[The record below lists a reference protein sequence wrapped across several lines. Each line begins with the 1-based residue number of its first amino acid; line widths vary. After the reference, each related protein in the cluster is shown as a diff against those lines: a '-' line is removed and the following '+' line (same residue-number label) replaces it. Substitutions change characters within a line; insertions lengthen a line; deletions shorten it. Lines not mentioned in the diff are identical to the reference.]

1 MNPILAVAMMIW
13 GTAVLAM
20 AALGYMLRW
29 FPPSLAVAIGVLGAV
44 VDAAGAILFVVWRR
58 SEARRRPPRG

>member
-20 AALGYMLRW
+20 AALGHSLRW

-44 VDAAGAILFVVWRR
+44 VDAAGAILFVLSRR
-58 SEARRRPPRG
+58 SKAGRRPPPG